1 VRVGFSEGLIEAARR
16 DTRVHV
22 LTGDHGYALF
32 DEFRREFPE
41 RFHNV
46 GVAEANM
53 VGIAAG
59 MARNGIRPLIY
70 GLASFVPNRVFE
82 FIKLQISL
90 DRLPVVIV
98 GDGAGLVYSYL
109 GKSHQTLEDLALMG
123 ALEQIKTISPASDQ
137 EMKKAL
143 LWAFLEEGP
152 VYLRMG
158 KSGGVY
164 EGTSQS
170 ETPEPHKVF
179 DSTAVDGNSARRAFV
194 SHGAMVSEVLDLIE
208 NSKLAKMDLWSCPT
222 IFPIDAKF
230 IEILKEHYSTVFV
243 VEEHL
248 LRGGL
253 ASELL
258 ILLRASEVTV
268 IPVCAMPNHQSDVG
282 SYEWNLTKHELSS
295 TAILKALETNP

>member
-1 VRVGFSEGLIEAARR
+1 MRIGFSEGLIEAARR

-82 FIKLQISL
+82 FIKLQIAL
-90 DRLPVVIV
+90 DHLPVVIV

-143 LWAFLEEGP
+143 LWALLEEGP

-158 KSGGVY
+158 KSGGAY
-164 EGTSQS
+164 EGASQS
-170 ETPEPHKVF
+170 EAPEPIRVF
-179 DSTAVDGNSARRAFV
+179 SSNGIDNKPSRRALV
-194 SHGAMVSEVLDLIE
+194 AHGAMVSKVQDLIE
-208 NSKLAKMDLWSCPT
+208 NSQLTKMDLWSCPT
-222 IFPIDAKF
+222 IFPVDAKF
-230 IEILKEHYSTVFV
+230 IQILKEHYSTIFV

-258 ILLRASEVTV
+258 IRLRASGVTV
-268 IPVCAMPNHQSDVG
+268 VPVCAKPNQQSSVG
-282 SYEWNLTKHELSS
+282 SYEWNLTQHELSS
-295 TAILKALETNP
+295 SAILKALETTP

>member
-1 VRVGFSEGLIEAARR
+1 MRAGFTQGLVEAARR
-16 DTRVHV
+16 DPRVHV

-41 RFHNV
+41 RFHNI

-82 FIKLQISL
+82 FIKLQIAL
-90 DRLPVVIV
+90 DQLPVVIV

-109 GKSHQTLEDLALMG
+109 GRSHQTLEDLALMG
-123 ALEQIKTISPASDQ
+123 ALEQIKTISPGSDQ

-143 LWAFLEEGP
+143 LWALEEEGP
-152 VYLRMG
+152 VYLRLG
-158 KSGGVY
+158 KSGGMY
-164 EGTSQS
+164 EGASPS
-170 ETPEPHKVF
+170 DAPEPHKVF
-179 DSTAVDGNSARRAFV
+179 DSTAISNNPAARAFV
-194 SHGAMVSEVLDLIE
+194 SHGSMVSKVLGLVE
-208 NSKLAKMDLWSCPT
+208 ESKITNMDLWSCPT
-222 IFPIDAKF
+222 IFPVEVRF
-230 IEILKEHYSTVFV
+230 LEILKENYSTVFV

-248 LRGGL
+248 IRGGL

-258 ILLRASEVTV
+258 IRLRTRGVTV
-268 IPVCAMPNHQSDVG
+268 VPVCAKPDHQNAVG
-282 SYEWNLTKHELSS
+282 SYEWSLTQHELSNS
-295 TAILKALETNP
+295 AILQALETNP